1 MLIIENDV
9 INITKGDDGAVN
21 VNVSVGGEAYEMAAN
36 DILTLTVREK
46 PEEASPALITI
57 HSLPGSSRIVI
68 DSSATANLEPG
79 KYSADIQLT
88 TETGLIHT
96 VWPELEGS
104 ARYRV
109 KNWGNFIIMPE
120 VTAAWQK

>member
-46 PEEASPALITI
+46 PEAASPALITI
-57 HSLPGSSRIVI
+57 HGQPGSSRIVI
-68 DSSATANLEPG
+68 DSGATTNLEPG

-88 TETGLIHT
+88 TETGLKYT

-104 ARYRV
+104 ERYKV
-109 KNWGNFIIMPE
+109 KNWGNFVVMPE
-120 VTAAWQK
+120 VTI

>member
-46 PEEASPALITI
+46 PEAASPALITI
-57 HSLPGSSRIVI
+57 HSLPGRSRIVI
-68 DSSATANLEPG
+68 DSGATANLEPG

-88 TETGLIHT
+88 TEDGRIHT

-120 VTAAWQK
+120 VTTAWQK